1 MYEYIYKNLDGWLF
15 RVQTRKVASLK
26 QTSYQLM
33 FLQSKFFIF
42 IFIIVQTKICEN
54 IRFDKKISDISL
66 VVGKKDTDLYL
77 EW

>member
-42 IFIIVQTKICEN
+42 IFIIVQIKICEN
-54 IRFDKKISDISL
+54 IQFDKKISDISL

>member
-1 MYEYIYKNLDGWLF
+1 
-15 RVQTRKVASLK
+15 
-26 QTSYQLM
+26 M

-42 IFIIVQTKICEN
+42 IFIIVQIKICEN
-54 IRFDKKISDISL
+54 IQFDKKISDISL